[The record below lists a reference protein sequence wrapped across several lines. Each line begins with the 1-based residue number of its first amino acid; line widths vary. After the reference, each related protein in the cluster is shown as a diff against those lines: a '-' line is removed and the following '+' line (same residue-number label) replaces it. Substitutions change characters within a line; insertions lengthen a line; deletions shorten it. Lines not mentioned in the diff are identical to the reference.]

1 MCGIGEAAVSG
12 DMQAR
17 ALLCMYFGEIN
28 DKNSHRGRAFQLHGR
43 NSSVGTLSS
52 NMAGRAEHRPRMSTE
67 TSQACGYRQPTHR
80 SSIHQKSTKNQS
92 NIIVKSTYSGM
103 MHRIYRAVAPQI
115 TPKCRA
121 TWISQT
127 TEKLQA
133 MLATEADGDKSTTRK
148 Q

>member
-1 MCGIGEAAVSG
+1 
-12 DMQAR
+12 
-17 ALLCMYFGEIN
+17 
-28 DKNSHRGRAFQLHGR
+28 
-43 NSSVGTLSS
+43 
-52 NMAGRAEHRPRMSTE
+52 
-67 TSQACGYRQPTHR
+67 
-80 SSIHQKSTKNQS
+80 
-92 NIIVKSTYSGM
+92 M

-148 Q
+148 QYRKIARNMLLLVLILHSMLWSYVLAAR